1 MSDAPE
7 RIYLQHDPE
16 STGEPFD
23 KAHDVTWC
31 QDRINKTDV
40 EYVLSSTYD
49 AETARA
55 DRAVAAYND
64 LAQIVEGLPK
74 YESVKTYA
82 GFTNDVKVYGLL
94 LDDKEAAIEQYR
106 ELADALARLLAWRA
120 R

>member
-40 EYVLSSTYD
+40 EYVRATAFD
-49 AETARA
+49 ASEQPVVDEVVTVAEDEMYSQA
-55 DRAVAAYND
+55 SIEIGLQGIAKVGDR
-64 LAQIVEGLPK
+64 LRIVGYKL
-74 YESVKTYA
+74 
-82 GFTNDVKVYGLL
+82 
-94 LDDKEAAIEQYR
+94 
-106 ELADALARLLAWRA
+106 
-120 R
+120 